1 MAAIPFSFL
10 RFRLRHKTVGSRRSR
25 PSLSLKR
32 ANRADSA
39 MRLRFFITL
48 IALVA
53 VSSAFM
59 SAEAQRTTRSRL
71 KAGHKSENSISKPEY
86 DTVALASDSLLFPF
100 SGYEKTL
107 RSSKESFFVTNR
119 SDSTVTRL
127 SLDITYKDM
136 KGRPLDTRSVDL
148 DIDLPAGET
157 RRIDLRSWD
166 RQNVFYY
173 HLSPVPR
180 STRATPYRVNIRLK
194 AAMRRR

>member
-1 MAAIPFSFL
+1 MKA
-10 RFRLRHKTVGSRRSR
+10 RFY
-25 PSLSLKR
+25 
-32 ANRADSA
+32 
-39 MRLRFFITL
+39 ITL

-71 KAGHKSENSISKPEY
+71 KAGHKSEISAAKLEY
-86 DTVALASDSLLFPF
+86 DTVAVAADSLLFPF

-127 SLDITYKDM
+127 SLDIIYKDM

-180 STRATPYRVNIRLK
+180 SDHATPYRVNILLK